1 MLPSEMA
8 LLAHGWP
15 RKVMVPAAA
24 AGQDAAAAAA
34 AAAAAQAGV
43 ATASTED
50 AQLIEE
56 EYFLPGELSS
66 KSRLCPL
73 TSTVPV

>member
-24 AGQDAAAAAA
+24 ASQDAAAA
-34 AAAAAQAGV
+34 AAAAAQAGNGV
-43 ATASTED
+43 ATADTGD

-56 EYFLPGELSS
+56 EYYLPGAG
-66 KSRLCPL
+66 CW
-73 TSTVPV
+73 